1 LIGTAT
7 VPIREI
13 REIREIRGKILA
25 KECVVACGQGKNR
38 KEELT

>member
-7 VPIREI
+7 VPI